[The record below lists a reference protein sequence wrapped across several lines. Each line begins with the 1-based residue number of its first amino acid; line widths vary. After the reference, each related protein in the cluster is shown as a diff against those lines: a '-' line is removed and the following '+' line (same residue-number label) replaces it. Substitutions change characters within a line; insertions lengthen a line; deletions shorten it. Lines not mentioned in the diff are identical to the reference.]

1 MYRPRRQHRYDIYK
15 ASGFLFREAAPISSI
30 RYVEAPYLRKMIRD
44 RRRIKEA
51 FDKQADALHL
61 TKRQRVLEYRDTI
74 RSIYDLR
81 GWTRNDT
88 FSVWLMLAD
97 YRQKA
102 IDRGEYYPPKRK
114 HIRRDGDRIIIHIYK
129 GDVDAQKQRY
139 RQRLKARQEHG

>member
-44 RRRIKEA
+44 RRIIKEA
-51 FDKQADALHL
+51 FDKQADALHW
-61 TKRQRVLEYRDTI
+61 TKAQREREYRDTI
-74 RSIYDLR
+74 RSIYHINNWLR
-81 GWTRNDT
+81 DGSPSHWE
-88 FSVWLMLAD
+88 MLAD
-97 YRQKA
+97 YRQQA